1 MTEEGYKIR
10 NQSATHFLTFTVV
23 EWIDIFTRQVYRDII
38 LDSFRHCQAERGLL
52 VHCWC
57 IMSNHLHFI
66 ATARNNDLS
75 EVVRDF
81 KKFTSQELIKSV
93 RNNPFE
99 SRKHWMLRIF
109 AEQGSQNARNK
120 DNQFWLQDN
129 HPEECYSARF
139 TFQKMNYIHENPVRA
154 GIVANQWEY
163 LYSSARDYREG
174 RKCGLL
180 RVDFL

>member
-1 MTEEGYKIR
+1 MTEGGYKIR

-66 ATARNNDLS
+66 ATVRNNDLS

-81 KKFTSQELIKSV
+81 KKFTSQKLIKSV
-93 RNNPFE
+93 RNNPLKAGRIGCCASLRNRVPGMGEIRTISSGYRITIPKNATVLALLF
-99 SRKHWMLRIF
+99 RK
-109 AEQGSQNARNK
+109 
-120 DNQFWLQDN
+120 
-129 HPEECYSARF
+129 
-139 TFQKMNYIHENPVRA
+139 
-154 GIVANQWEY
+154 
-163 LYSSARDYREG
+163 
-174 RKCGLL
+174 
-180 RVDFL
+180 